1 MSLVNDINMLVKL
14 YAEGGIEICS
24 PEEKVGQSQSNGDQG
39 FMIRTF
45 IQPDGDVIM
54 YVSKEVF
61 SCPDIWCQHHEKIRN
76 KVDCIKRLRRMVNWI
91 WIFSPL
97 LFLTGYFGLGFEPIW
112 RIVLVSILPVIPF
125 ALKPILKLYFKL
137 RIEKE
142 IKERGRINFRK

>member
-1 MSLVNDINMLVKL
+1 LGLFNDVNMLVKL

-24 PEEKVGQSQSNGDQG
+24 PEEKIGPSQSNGDQG

-61 SCPDIWCQHHEKIRN
+61 SRPDIWRQHHEKIRN
-76 KVDCIKRLRRMVNWI
+76 KVDCIRRLRRMVKWI
-91 WIFSPL
+91 WILSPL
-97 LFLTGYFGLGFEPIW
+97 LFLTGYVGLGFEQIW
-112 RIVLVSILPVIPF
+112 RIVPVSILTVIPF
-125 ALKPILKLYFKL
+125 ALKPILKLYFRL

-142 IKERGRINFRK
+142 IKHVCS